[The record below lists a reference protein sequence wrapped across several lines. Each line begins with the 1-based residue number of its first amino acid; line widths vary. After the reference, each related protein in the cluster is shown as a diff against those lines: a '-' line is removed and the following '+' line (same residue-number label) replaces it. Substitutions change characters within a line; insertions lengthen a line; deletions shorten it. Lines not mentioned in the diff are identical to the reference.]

1 MELFDYTG
9 LRAEQAT
16 RRASGDPVQLG
27 IGISTFTEMCGLA
40 PSRTLG
46 ALKYVAGG
54 WEHCTIRLLP
64 TGKVELIT
72 GTSPHGQGHATA
84 WSQIAAGVLGVPV
97 EDIEVIHG
105 DTGRSPY
112 GMDTY
117 GSRSLAVGGQAI
129 LAASNRLVEKARV
142 IAAHQLECAPGDLE
156 YVDGSFRVRGDEAK
170 SQPIQAVAF
179 EAFTAHN
186 LPPGVEPTLQ
196 AESTVD
202 PADFSYPH
210 GTHLCAMEVDTET
223 GKVKIRSYVC
233 VDDVGIQINPMIVEG
248 QVHGGVAQGIGQA
261 LFEGAQYDSDGNL
274 LTASLADYL
283 IPSAADLPSFV
294 TDHTVTPSTTNPLGT
309 KGVGEAGAIASTP
322 AVINAVVDALR
333 PLGITDVPMPAT
345 PYNVWRTIESAR
357 KGGAA

>member
-1 MELFDYTG
+1 
-9 LRAEQAT
+9 
-16 RRASGDPVQLG
+16 
-27 IGISTFTEMCGLA
+27 
-40 PSRTLG
+40 
-46 ALKYVAGG
+46 
-54 WEHCTIRLLP
+54 
-64 TGKVELIT
+64 
-72 GTSPHGQGHATA
+72 
-84 WSQIAAGVLGVPV
+84 
-97 EDIEVIHG
+97 
-105 DTGRSPY
+105 
-112 GMDTY
+112 
-117 GSRSLAVGGQAI
+117 
-129 LAASNRLVEKARV
+129 
-142 IAAHQLECAPGDLE
+142 
-156 YVDGSFRVRGDEAK
+156 
-170 SQPIQAVAF
+170 
-179 EAFTAHN
+179 
-186 LPPGVEPTLQ
+186 
-196 AESTVD
+196 
-202 PADFSYPH
+202 
-210 GTHLCAMEVDTET
+210 MEVDTET